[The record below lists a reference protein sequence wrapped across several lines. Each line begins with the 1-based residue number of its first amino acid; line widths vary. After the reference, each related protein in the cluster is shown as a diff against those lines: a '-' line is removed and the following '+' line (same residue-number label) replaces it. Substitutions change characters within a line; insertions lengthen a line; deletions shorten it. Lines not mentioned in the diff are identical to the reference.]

1 MIFSGFTQWYMYDGS
16 IEDLDQFTKSEVID
30 GVINLLQIK
39 NKMILHQKYEIAVHI
54 RSLEKELFNYL
65 MIEVN
70 SELISV
76 NSLPSYDS
84 QYKYG
89 GLVFNT
95 LEECFSYIK
104 TYEKRDVGLDKL
116 L

>member
-1 MIFSGFTQWYMYDGS
+1 
-16 IEDLDQFTKSEVID
+16 
-30 GVINLLQIK
+30 
-39 NKMILHQKYEIAVHI
+39 
-54 RSLEKELFNYL
+54 

-104 TYEKRDVGLDKL
+104 TYEKRDVGITWWGWI
-116 L
+116 